1 LACTLVGLSGANTAH
16 ASDGEAPSAQ
26 VNPIEIGVF
35 GGVHFYNK
43 NSGLG
48 RFADS
53 PTGIS
58 PDTGGAFGLRLSY
71 NLNEWIGAEGEA
83 LISPTRTR
91 DNSTREIILG
101 YRAQIIGTFIHTG
114 YVRPFLLVGWGA
126 LSSFPGN
133 TDIVGRDT
141 DDFFHIGVGAK
152 FPITDMF
159 GLRLDGRV
167 MAPPAIA
174 SGIAKVGNETH
185 NPGADWEILLTAYLG
200 LFGNPPPASPPPAPP
215 PAPKVDLD
223 PDHDG
228 ILGDADKCPNEPE
241 DFDGFQDDDGCP
253 DLDNDGD
260 GIPDKLDKCP
270 NEPEDFDGFQDDD
283 GCPDPD
289 NDGDGIPDKL
299 DKCPNEPETFNGYQ
313 DEDGCPD
320 EVPAAIKKFTGVIQG
335 INFKTKS
342 AEITKDSHSVLDK
355 AVKVLNDYPD
365 IKLEISGH
373 TDNVGKAEFNMELSQ
388 KRAES
393 VKAYFVGK
401 GISSDRLTAVGYGMD
416 KPLTSNKTAADKAK
430 NRRTE
435 FQLIGAPK

>member
-1 LACTLVGLSGANTAH
+1 MRRNRRFVVARSLTPLLAYTLVSLSGANSAK
-16 ASDGEAPSAQ
+16 ASEGEAPTAQ

-35 GGVHFYNK
+35 GGVHLYNK
-43 NSGLG
+43 TSGLG
-48 RFADS
+48 RSQYS

-58 PDTGGAFGLRLSY
+58 PDTGGAFGLRLSF

-91 DNSTREIILG
+91 DSQTREIILG

-114 YVRPFLLVGWGA
+114 YVRPFLLVGFGA
-126 LSSFPGN
+126 LSSYPGN
-133 TDIVGRDT
+133 TDIVPRDT

-174 SGIAKVGNETH
+174 SGIAKVGTETH
-185 NPGADWEILLTAYLG
+185 NPGADWEILGTAYMG
-200 LFGNPPPASPPPAPP
+200 FGATPPTPAPLPAPP
-215 PAPKVDLD
+215 PPPKVDLD

-228 ILGDADKCPNEPE
+228 ILGDKDKCPNEPE

-270 NEPEDFDGFQDDD
+270 NEPE
-283 GCPDPD
+283 
-289 NDGDGIPDKL
+289 
-299 DKCPNEPETFNGYQ
+299 TFNGYQ

-320 EVPAAIKKFTGVIQG
+320 EVPAAIRKFVGVIQG

-342 AEITKDSHSVLDK
+342 AEITKDSHSVLNK
-355 AVKVLNDYPD
+355 AVQVLNDYPD
-365 IKLEISGH
+365 VKLEISGH

-401 GISSDRLTAVGYGMD
+401 GINGDRLTAVGYGMD
-416 KPLTSNKTAADKAK
+416 KPITSNKTAADKAK